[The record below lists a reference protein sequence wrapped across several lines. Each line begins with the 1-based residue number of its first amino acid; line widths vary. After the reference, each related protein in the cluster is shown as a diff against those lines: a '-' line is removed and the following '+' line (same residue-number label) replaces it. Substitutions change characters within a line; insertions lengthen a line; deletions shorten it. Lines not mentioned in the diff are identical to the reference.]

1 MAHNGETLATIAARF
16 GVTVT
21 ALVLVNQIK
30 STTRL
35 RSGLVLI
42 IPTVYHKGDDPAKLA
57 YPIFYIVQLGDNL
70 YIIAQRFGSTLDVLI
85 RFNHIANSSII
96 KPGDTLVIPPIVQS

>member
-1 MAHNGETLATIAARF
+1 VHNGETLATIAGRF

-30 STTRL
+30 GTTRL

-42 IPTVYHKGDDPAKLA
+42 IPTVYHKGDDPSKLA
-57 YPIFYIVQLGDNL
+57 YPIFYVVQLNDNL
-70 YIIAQRFGSTLDVLI
+70 YIIASRFGSTVDVLT
-85 RFNHIANSSII
+85 RFNHLANPAVI
-96 KPGDTLVIPPIVQS
+96 KPGDSIVIPPPAQS